1 MANYVISTA
10 STTTSMGLSGN
21 KSLFLGNKWLLLR
34 NKSLLSGNKKL
45 FSTLVLIP
53 HFYVTL
59 LTLLPPRGGIIYLV
73 LGVRRG
79 RRVSCFL
86 SFSTIA
92 REKSEIRF

>member
-10 STTTSMGLSGN
+10 STTTSMGLSG
-21 KSLFLGNKWLLLR
+21 

-59 LTLLPPRGGIIYLV
+59 LTLLPPKGGIIYLV

>member
-59 LTLLPPRGGIIYLV
+59 LTLLPPRGGNNLFGI
-73 LGVRRG
+73 RG
-79 RRVSCFL
+79 QKGQLFSEFL
-86 SFSTIA
+86 YYRA
-92 REKSEIRF
+92 